1 MDNLTFLISEF
12 TIFLKQ
18 TMVLSNWPS
27 AIINDSEESGID
39 SNHLDC
45 SINSQF
51 VYLYKKIQ
59 IIYSLHM
66 IL

>member
-39 SNHLDC
+39 SNHLDS